1 MMNSIFSTA
10 RLLLAATLLFSTSTV
25 ATWAGAGDYE
35 FQPVVTELPVGPA
48 SEFAVKLV
56 DKRTGKAVPDAVIF
70 ETRLDMAPDGM
81 ETMTSPVEAL
91 PTSEPG
97 VYKFKLNLS
106 MAGGWRF
113 QLAAKVQGERDTAK
127 GEVILKATE

>member
-1 MMNSIFSTA
+1 MNSILPTA
-10 RLLLAATLLFSTSTV
+10 RIALATLLLS
-25 ATWAGAGDYE
+25 ANALPALAGAADYE
-35 FQPVVTELPVGPA
+35 FQPLATELKVGPS

-56 DKRTGKAVPDAVIF
+56 DKRTGKPVADAVIY

-81 ETMTSPVEAL
+81 EMMTSKVEAV
-91 PTSEPG
+91 PATEPG
-97 VYKFKLNLS
+97 VYKFKLALS

-113 QLAAKVQGERDTAK
+113 LLAAKVQGEEETAK